1 MRWFRISDLPCHR
14 RDNTPQVTL
23 GLNPK
28 AFFMV
33 IPFIKY
39 DARYQC
45 SFFGKKYFSLIQ

>member
-39 DARYQC
+39 D
-45 SFFGKKYFSLIQ
+45 I